1 MRSSPSG
8 FEGSYIL
15 FRLNMDIRTLT
26 EEDALFIRGICIRS
40 FGRDGELANDCF
52 LYVWEKLHEN
62 ESRRIR
68 AFKGESGFR
77 TFLYSVTNKLIIDF
91 RRTRFGY
98 RVLPKYFWKF
108 DEINRH
114 IFKLFFYQNLMPG
127 WIENAIQAEFKISQ
141 DEARRRVDE
150 VEKRIRES
158 RVRIEA
164 PAQRESLSLGK
175 EEDVLSPEGGSNPEE
190 NVITVEIKRRREEVL
205 EALKREIQNL
215 EAEDVLIL
223 QLYFEHGLTAK
234 EISGA
239 IPGTKD
245 KGVYKRIGRVLKNLK
260 KCLEE
265 KGITEADIEEIFEHL
280 L

>member
-1 MRSSPSG
+1 
-8 FEGSYIL
+8 
-15 FRLNMDIRTLT
+15 MDKRTLT

-40 FGRDGELANDCF
+40 FAKDGELANDCF

-108 DEINRH
+108 DEINRY
-114 IFKLFFYQNLMPG
+114 IFKLFFYQNLTPG

-158 RVRIEA
+158 RVRIET
-164 PAQRESLSLGK
+164 PAQREPLSLGK
-175 EEDVLSPEGGSNPEE
+175 EEDVLSSEDIRSNPEE
-190 NVITVEIKRRREEVL
+190 HVITAEIKQRREEVL
-205 EALKREIQNL
+205 EILKEEIQKL

-223 QLYFEHGLTAK
+223 QLYFAHGLTAK

-239 IPGTKD
+239 IPGIRD
-245 KGVYKRIGRVLKNLK
+245 KGVYKRIGRMLKNLK

-280 L
+280 F